1 MTAMQSIIIN
11 PIAQT
16 EIAPSLN
23 TMSLVVTLKAELAA
37 LQAKVASYY
46 HNDIVLR
53 GDKILM
59 REYRGHFGIEP

>member
-11 PIAQT
+11 PVAQT
-16 EIAPSLN
+16 EIASSLN
-23 TMSLVVTLKAELAA
+23 TVSLVVTLQAELSA
-37 LQAKVASYY
+37 LQAKVVSYY

-59 REYRGHFGIEP
+59 REYRGHFDIEP

>member
-1 MTAMQSIIIN
+1 MIAMQSFIQ

-23 TMSLVVTLKAELAA
+23 TMSMIVTLQAELAT